1 MKIRDDLNKA
11 RTFPTS
17 GKSHHSLL
25 RHKRWM
31 RESLH
36 NNFSTADFRKTEI
49 YDCKHLRNHVKRESL
64 QKLPAAVYIL
74 HTGMHMLDFSQSQE
88 PNCR

>member
-25 RHKRWM
+25 RHKR
-31 RESLH
+31 
-36 NNFSTADFRKTEI
+36 
-49 YDCKHLRNHVKRESL
+49 
-64 QKLPAAVYIL
+64 
-74 HTGMHMLDFSQSQE
+74 
-88 PNCR
+88 